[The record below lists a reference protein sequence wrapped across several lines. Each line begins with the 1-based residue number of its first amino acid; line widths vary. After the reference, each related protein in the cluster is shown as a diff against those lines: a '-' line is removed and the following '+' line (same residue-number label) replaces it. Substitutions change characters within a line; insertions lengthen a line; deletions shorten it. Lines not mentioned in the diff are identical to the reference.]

1 MKKETR
7 VTHPPEAKL
16 PDGNVPVV
24 TPVYRSVKF
33 TYPTIDASLS
43 REAKE
48 GGFDYTRDS
57 NPTTRELELTA
68 AELQDRDDAVA
79 VGSGMAAIWLALLGN
94 LEAGNRVVIF
104 AESYRPNRVAV
115 RRFLPKLGVEF
126 VMLSVHDH
134 DAIAKEFADERTKL
148 VLFEAP
154 TNPMLQVPDLEAIV
168 SLAKQS
174 SVITVLDNTFAGLHN
189 HGRYEIDYF
198 VHSLTKYANGHGD
211 VMGGIVIAD
220 KKRIRAIKPLAINM
234 GATLDPGAAFLIA
247 RGLKTYFV
255 RYRQHSASAL
265 AIAELLAK
273 RKEVARVFYPGL
285 ASDPGHSLARKQ
297 MSEFGG
303 VLSFDLNASKEQTWA
318 FIDALELFT
327 TTSSLG
333 STESL
338 VAPVQLYLGS
348 DLTAEEQKR
357 AQIKDCTVRLAVG
370 LEHVD
375 DLIADLDQALRKT
388 VR

>member
-7 VTHPPEAKL
+7 VTHPPEVKL

-33 TYPTIDASLS
+33 TYPTIEASLS

-48 GGFDYTRDS
+48 SGFDYTRDS

-68 AELQDRDDAVA
+68 AQLQDRDDAVA

-104 AESYRPNRVAV
+104 VESYRPNRVAV

-126 VMLSVHDH
+126 AMLSVHDH
-134 DAIAKEFADERTKL
+134 EGIAKEFADPLTKL

-154 TNPMLQVPDLEAIV
+154 TNPMLQVPDLETIV
-168 SLAKQS
+168 ALAKQNG
-174 SVITVLDNTFAGLHN
+174 VVTVLDNTFAGLHN
-189 HGRYEIDYF
+189 HGWYEIDYF

-255 RYRQHSASAL
+255 RFRQQSASAL
-265 AIAELLAK
+265 AIAEFLAT

-285 ASDPGHSLARKQ
+285 ASDPGHALARKQ
-297 MSEFGG
+297 MKEFGG
-303 VLSFDLNASKEQTWA
+303 VLTFDLKASKEQTWA

-348 DLTAEEQKR
+348 DLTADEQKR
-357 AQIKDCTVRLAVG
+357 AKIKDCTVRLAVG

-375 DLIADLDQALRKT
+375 DLIADLEQALRKS
-388 VR
+388 VA